1 MKGIGW
7 FIASVALVAVLI
19 PFPEL
24 LWFSLGGLALIWLVT
39 PLKAAPKQDG
49 EASKA
54 AKGTGAS

>member
-24 LWFSLGGLALIWLVT
+24 LWFSLAGLALIWLAT
-39 PLKAAPKQDG
+39 PSSPR
-49 EASKA
+49 
-54 AKGTGAS
+54 KGKGRS

>member
-1 MKGIGW
+1 MKGFLLTALAI
-7 FIASVALVAVLI
+7 ALVAVLI

-24 LWFSLGGLALIWLVT
+24 LWVSLGGLALIWLVT

-49 EASKA
+49 EATKA